1 MAKCK
6 FCGADVEVG
15 AKCSYC
21 GSIAERLYY
30 PDYKEDKKPE
40 KKDTGIKSRLTIPV
54 NSYYNVKNGDN
65 LWNISKR
72 AYGRGDLY
80 YHIVRANRGIITD
93 ENRIY
98 PKQRFFIPDIGER
111 RY

>member
-21 GSIAERLYY
+21 GSIAERWYY

-54 NSYYNVKNGDN
+54 NSYYNVKMGITCGIFQRE
-65 LWNISKR
+65 LTVEEIC
-72 AYGRGDLY
+72 
-80 YHIVRANRGIITD
+80 IITL
-93 ENRIY
+93 
-98 PKQRFFIPDIGER
+98 
-111 RY
+111 